1 MIKIVKNVFEHLGPK
16 KGVGGGGGLYLD
28 LNTPPVGTDAEAA
41 GILWVH
47 GLWRD
52 GYPGH

>member
-1 MIKIVKNVFEHLGPK
+1 MTKNGFEHLWPK
-16 KGVGGGGGLYLD
+16 KGGGGGGGLYLA

-41 GILWVH
+41 GVLWVH

-52 GYPGH
+52 GYLGN